1 MTSEKRSAW
10 GLGWFCCPPS
20 HPGDAI
26 VVHGKQKAI
35 MTTCNGFPFTTMVSR
50 VGTTG
55 NKNRNAP
62 TLQISVYS
70 CGPNFWSVFCCPLSF
85 WVAVPAQSFLER
97 CFARS
102 PVPTLMPAVGLVHG
116 GRATGLVKPKQACG
130 TSPQGGERC
139 AAGAVLP
146 STESPEFEPS
156 TPSTVSERSSPVS
169 DHEEDKLGE
178 SAPNSHG
185 PPKDKVAP
193 DSSRVC
199 PGCVAVQLERV
210 CDC

>member
-1 MTSEKRSAW
+1 MSWVHIGSRFQHS
-10 GLGWFCCPPS
+10 PS
-20 HPGDAI
+20 
-26 VVHGKQKAI
+26 
-35 MTTCNGFPFTTMVSR
+35 
-50 VGTTG
+50 
-55 NKNRNAP
+55 
-62 TLQISVYS
+62 
-70 CGPNFWSVFCCPLSF
+70 WS
-85 WVAVPAQSFLER
+85 

-102 PVPTLMPAVGLVHG
+102 PVPILMPAVGLVHG

-146 STESPEFEPS
+146 NTESPEFEPS

-193 DSSRVC
+193 DSSRVSVDDEVLPMTWVLWKDASNPRGLTKQEFEDRMVPSSKITC
-199 PGCVAVQLERV
+199 MTV
-210 CDC
+210 

>member
-1 MTSEKRSAW
+1 MSLWSQIKSQNI
-10 GLGWFCCPPS
+10 LPGWIEHAFCPEFSLMSWVHIGSRFQHSPS
-20 HPGDAI
+20 
-26 VVHGKQKAI
+26 
-35 MTTCNGFPFTTMVSR
+35 
-50 VGTTG
+50 
-55 NKNRNAP
+55 
-62 TLQISVYS
+62 
-70 CGPNFWSVFCCPLSF
+70 WS
-85 WVAVPAQSFLER
+85 

-102 PVPTLMPAVGLVHG
+102 PVPILMPAVGLVHG

-193 DSSRVC
+193 DSSRVSVDDEVLPMTWVLWKDASNPRGLTKQEFEDRMVPSSKITC
-199 PGCVAVQLERV
+199 MTV
-210 CDC
+210 